1 MLYKG
6 FYIIQYNDHYYYIS
20 SNTNYSENTVFLNK
34 LGALLPHTN
43 IIRGGDIPNSY
54 HQNAF
59 YRTKQEAKSMIDK
72 YLRKPILS
80 RRK

>member
-6 FYIIQYNDHYYYIS
+6 FYIIQYNAYYYYIS
-20 SNTNYSENTVFLNK
+20 DSTNYSENAVFLNK
-34 LGALLPHTN
+34 LGNLLFHTN
-43 IIRGGDIPNSY
+43 CLSSSVSKSY

-59 YRTKQEAKSMIDK
+59 YRTKQEAKEMIDK
-72 YLRKPILS
+72 YLRKPIIS